1 MSLATIITTIIG
13 GLITFAL
20 STIIYEKYKLTQ
32 EKRRILRLI
41 QSDLDYQ
48 KNELQKK
55 IKASEKLIEYALIV
69 DLKISLELPD
79 LVIPRIQNLTNI
91 GLYKPSESPL
101 ELPEDLIKKFE
112 TLIDMHKKANQMS
125 ENILQK
131 NNLLSIESALELH
144 LQYLRFF
151 ELITYL
157 HSSKNNLKNFV
168 FDESLYKQDIQK
180 IAAAFKTIAQTDDLL
195 QRLIS
200 RKSGMVK

>member
-79 LVIPRIQNLTNI
+79 FVIPRIQNLTNI

-168 FDESLYKQDIQK
+168 FDE
-180 IAAAFKTIAQTDDLL
+180 
-195 QRLIS
+195 
-200 RKSGMVK
+200 

>member
-1 MSLATIITTIIG
+1 MSLATIITAVIV

-20 STIIYEKYKLTQ
+20 TTIIYEKYKLTQ

-55 IKASEKLIEYALIV
+55 IKASEKLLEYALIV
-69 DLKISLELPD
+69 DLKISLELPKR
-79 LVIPRIQNLTNI
+79 VIPRIQNLTNI
-91 GLYKPSESPL
+91 GQYKPSESPL

-125 ENILQK
+125 ENM
-131 NNLLSIESALELH
+131 NNLPSTASAHELH

-180 IAAAFKTIAQTDDLL
+180 IATAFKTIAQTDDLL

>member
-1 MSLATIITTIIG
+1 
-13 GLITFAL
+13 
-20 STIIYEKYKLTQ
+20 
-32 EKRRILRLI
+32 
-41 QSDLDYQ
+41 
-48 KNELQKK
+48 
-55 IKASEKLIEYALIV
+55 
-69 DLKISLELPD
+69 
-79 LVIPRIQNLTNI
+79 
-91 GLYKPSESPL
+91 
-101 ELPEDLIKKFE
+101 
-112 TLIDMHKKANQMS
+112 MHKKANQMS

>member
-1 MSLATIITTIIG
+1 MP
-13 GLITFAL
+13 
-20 STIIYEKYKLTQ
+20 E
-32 EKRRILRLI
+32 
-41 QSDLDYQ
+41 
-48 KNELQKK
+48 
-55 IKASEKLIEYALIV
+55 
-69 DLKISLELPD
+69 